1 MGENLFLTLGSSLA
15 LAAEAT
21 VLAAV
26 LVAFYRTYR
35 REYLR
40 LWSWSWRAMAVGS
53 LAAAA
58 SLLMLGRLS
67 PSEPARLLLTAVS
80 LTAAYWHA
88 LWLLLGTWE
97 VSGRTPPRAT
107 LQRQALLALAGVAV
121 VSTLLFAFD
130 PAAGEAR
137 YFLRVGLKALGVGIA
152 FLAAGAWVIRS
163 VQTGPA
169 LGRRMV
175 GWGFLAF
182 GVQQLQYV
190 AIGLLI
196 ADAEVARRLAGALTL
211 ADLVIPL
218 VFGIGMVA
226 WLLEEEHDHVV
237 RATRALEHLALHDSL
252 TDLPNRTLLQDRLT
266 QALGAAARAE
276 DATVVAIIDLDG
288 FREINDTY
296 GSRYGDELLRKVA
309 IRLAARTRPGDTLAR
324 VGGDEFC
331 AVLTGVDADDAVVA
345 VERLLAGLAR
355 PLPVFEL
362 ELETRASVGV
372 ALHPAHGSAAAELL
386 SNASRALAAAKADR
400 QARIV
405 VFDPLRDAARS
416 ERVRIESAL
425 PRALAAGELILRYQ
439 PIVRVVSGEVAAF
452 EALVRW
458 AHPTAGELLPG
469 AFLPAVEAS
478 GLDLEV
484 TEWVLRTAVTEFAWL
499 HRDGFDQIEL
509 AVNLSPRVFQH
520 PAFAILAASVLAE
533 NGFDPAMLH
542 LEITETAAMHDADA
556 ALAAFRELK
565 RLGVRIALDDFGTGY
580 SSLSYLRFFPV
591 DILKIDQSFVKR
603 LRYGSGDSA
612 VVESIISLA
621 RTLRLGVTAEG
632 VEREEQAR
640 WLAEHGCDF
649 MQGHLVSAALTLDEC
664 RLFLRRPGAA
674 PRWRTRPAAMGLPD
688 TPVH

>member
-1 MGENLFLTLGSSLA
+1 MEGLSVVLGGTLA
-15 LAAEAT
+15 LAGEAA

-26 LVAFYRTYR
+26 LVACHRTYR
-35 REYLR
+35 HDYLR
-40 LWSWSWRAMAVGS
+40 LWSWSWRALAVGY

-58 SLLMLGRLS
+58 SLLLLGRV
-67 PSEPARLLLTAVS
+67 PASGAVRLVLTGVG
-80 LTAAYWHA
+80 LVAAYWHA

-97 VSGRTPPRAT
+97 VLGRDPVSGSG
-107 LQRQALLALAGVAV
+107 QRRALLVLAGVGV

-130 PAAGEAR
+130 PAAVRAR
-137 YFLRVGLKALGVGIA
+137 YLLRVALKALAVGSA
-152 FLAAGAWVIRS
+152 FFAAGVWVLRS
-163 VQTGPA
+163 KGGGPA

-175 GWGFLAF
+175 GWGFVAF
-182 GVQQLQYV
+182 GLQQLQYV
-190 AIGLLI
+190 AIGVT
-196 ADAEVARRLAGALTL
+196 AAELEMARRWAASLTFV
-211 ADLVIPL
+211 DLVIPL
-218 VFGIGMVA
+218 LIGMGMVI
-226 WLLEEEHDHVV
+226 WLLEEEHDRVL
-237 RATRALEHLALHDSL
+237 RATRALEHLALHDPL

-266 QALGAAARAE
+266 QALGAATRSE
-276 DATVVAIIDLDG
+276 DVTAVAVIDLDG
-288 FREINDTY
+288 FREVNNTH

-309 IRLAARTRPGDTLAR
+309 LRLVARIRPGDTLAHL
-324 VGGDEFC
+324 GGDEFC
-331 AVLTGVDADDAVVA
+331 AVLTGLRQEQVVAA
-345 VERLLAGLAR
+345 VERLMAGLAR
-355 PLPVFEL
+355 PLAVFEL
-362 ELETRASVGV
+362 ELEAHASVGV
-372 ALHPAHGSAAAELL
+372 ALYPAHGATAAELL
-386 SNASRALAAAKADR
+386 SKASRALAAAKAER
-400 QARIV
+400 RSSIV
-405 VFDPLRDAARS
+405 VFDPVRDAERS
-416 ERVRIESAL
+416 ERVRIEAAL

-458 AHPTAGELLPG
+458 SHPEAGELLPG
-469 AFLPAVEAS
+469 SFLPAVEAS

-484 TEWVLRTAVTEFAWL
+484 TKWVLRTAVTEFAWL
-499 HRDGFDQIEL
+499 HRDGFDHLEL

-520 PAFAILAASVLAE
+520 PAFATLAAAVLAE

-591 DILKIDQSFVKR
+591 DVLKIDQSFVKR

-640 WLAEHGCDF
+640 WLADHGCDF
-649 MQGHLVSAALTLDEC
+649 MQGHLVSPALTLEEC
-664 RLFLRRPGAA
+664 RAFLRRPAVSA
-674 PRWRTRPAAMGLPD
+674 RWRARHAAMDVSSG
-688 TPVH
+688 PVQ